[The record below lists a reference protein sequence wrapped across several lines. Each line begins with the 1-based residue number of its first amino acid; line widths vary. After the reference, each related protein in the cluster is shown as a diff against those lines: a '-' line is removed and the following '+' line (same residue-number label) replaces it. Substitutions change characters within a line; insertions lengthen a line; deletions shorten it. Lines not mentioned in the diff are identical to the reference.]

1 VFDPAEIKERRLQD
15 EDRVIAQRDRP
26 ERHQLV
32 NSTLSDNPVIAPD
45 TIFPDP
51 ELAAGFAY
59 NRISLRTQYLFCS
72 MHEDHDYPVA
82 TYESPDPPRVQRR
95 YDLAGAFH
103 IAVSRALSM
112 MFVHHLEVP
121 YLWHYK
127 RDAFS
132 VLEESGRS
140 SVQFLDRDELWK
152 LFELGI
158 RFRAIYERNNHT
170 TAIWDKIKTRKSS
183 PELSVAEKYLED
195 KLLRSICMMSI
206 EAAAEGGDW
215 LEYHYRD
222 EIRRIKEQET
232 AEDGVVKKLPA
243 KAAQDDVRS
252 GPILKLV
259 EVGPWRPGLKKYY
272 GLSSLC
278 RRSVSWS
285 RRSQWHSTISKESQ
299 SHPPIATNVHLSSPK
314 SSRVTARHSLMPRSH

>member
-1 VFDPAEIKERRLQD
+1 LFLSDVQVFDPAEIKERRLQD
-15 EDRVIAQRDRP
+15 EDRVLAQRDRP

-45 TIFPDP
+45 SIFPDP
-51 ELAAGFAY
+51 ELAASYAY
-59 NRISLRTQYLFCS
+59 NKISLRTQYLFCG
-72 MHEDHDYPVA
+72 MHDEHDYPVP
-82 TYESPDPPRVQRR
+82 TVDYPSPTPAQRR
-95 YDLAGAFH
+95 LDLAAQYH
-103 IAVSRALSM
+103 TAVARALSM

-132 VLEESGRS
+132 VLEQSGRS

-158 RFRAIYERNNHT
+158 RFRAIYERNNYT
-170 TAIWDKIKTRKSS
+170 TTIWDKIKTRRET
-183 PELSVAEKYLED
+183 PELSVAERYLED

-222 EIRRIKEQET
+222 EIRRIKESES
-232 AEDGVVKKLPA
+232 AEDGVVKKLLA
-243 KAAQDDVRS
+243 KAVQGDIRS
-252 GPILKLV
+252 GPIVKLV
-259 EVGPWRPGLKKYY
+259 EVRLNSYMSRLQKVLMRIGFWYRGLASCYGFQRPRW
-272 GLSSLC
+272 C
-278 RRSVSWS
+278 T
-285 RRSQWHSTISKESQ
+285 H
-299 SHPPIATNVHLSSPK
+299 
-314 SSRVTARHSLMPRSH
+314 RSHEPRKTTIRAGRRVLGSGNYVH